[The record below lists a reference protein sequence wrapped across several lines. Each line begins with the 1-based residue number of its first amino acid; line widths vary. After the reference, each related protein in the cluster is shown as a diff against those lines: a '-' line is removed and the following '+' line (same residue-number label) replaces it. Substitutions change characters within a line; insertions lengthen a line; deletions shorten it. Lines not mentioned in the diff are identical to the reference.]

1 MDVLMN
7 GSQTSHIA
15 PVEQRQV
22 FKTKDDWNKQNNK
35 HTVA

>member
-15 PVEQRQV
+15 PVEQQQV
-22 FKTKDDWNKQNNK
+22 FKTKVVWIKHNNK